1 MKMSYTGQ
9 IRCRVALLAAGIL
22 LMLAYMVLV
31 GETGGGDSRVMSD
44 FARGVAN
51 FIFFCGLGV
60 MVWRLAHNCKLL
72 GDRRRLK
79 EQLLK
84 EREERARSLHTRSG
98 GLAMDVTLLALL
110 FITMTAGM
118 YNMAA
123 FYTAFAGPAAASAAK
138 AGSYLYFS
146 RRA

>member
-1 MKMSYTGQ
+1 MKMSYTGR
-9 IRCRVALLAAGIL
+9 IRCRIALLAAGIL
-22 LMLAYMVLV
+22 LMLIYMVLV

-51 FIFFCGLGV
+51 FIFFCSFGV
-60 MVWRLAHNCKLL
+60 MVWRLAHNCRLL
-72 GDRRRLK
+72 GNRRRLK
-79 EQLLK
+79 EQLLR
-84 EREERARSLHTRSG
+84 EREERARFLHVRSG
-98 GLAMDVTLLALL
+98 GLAMDITLFALL

-123 FYTAFAGPAAASAAK
+123 FYAAFAGLFTASAAK
-138 AGSYLYFS
+138 AACYLYYS

>member
-1 MKMSYTGQ
+1 
-9 IRCRVALLAAGIL
+9 
-22 LMLAYMVLV
+22 
-31 GETGGGDSRVMSD
+31 MSD

-84 EREERARSLHTRSG
+84 EREERDRSLHTRSG

-123 FYTAFAGPAAASAAK
+123 FYTAFAGLAAASAAK

>member
-1 MKMSYTGQ
+1 MKIYNRRFFYCFFYSEVQKLMEGLCMKMSYTNQ

-84 EREERARSLHTRSG
+84 ERKSG
-98 GLAMDVTLLALL
+98 PVPST
-110 FITMTAGM
+110 
-118 YNMAA
+118 
-123 FYTAFAGPAAASAAK
+123 PAAADW
-138 AGSYLYFS
+138 
-146 RRA
+146 RWT